1 MDFQLEPTKQ
11 SIVNRVRDYVDREL
25 IPLETAFLQS
35 GFAPLLPVLR
45 GKRTEVR
52 KLGLWGPI
60 YPHEHGGLG
69 LDLVTHG
76 LISEALGRCPLAHYV
91 FGCNAPDAGNVE
103 LLHEF
108 GNPAQKRRW
117 LKPLVAGEIRSC
129 FGMTEPGN
137 SGANPLMF
145 ETSAVLEGGSWVLNG
160 RKWFTTGADGSSV
173 CIVMAITDPDKA
185 PRERASM
192 FLVPT
197 DSAGYRL
204 ACNMPV
210 MGNVGADLFSHGEI
224 AFENCRIPADHLLGP
239 RGSGFALA
247 QSRLGPGR
255 IHHCMR
261 WLGICERALA
271 MMIERAATRVIDP
284 DGRRLGD
291 SDIVRAWIAESVAEI
306 RAARLLVLHA
316 AWRIVQSGARAAR
329 DDIGIIKFH
338 VAGVLQRVVDRALQV
353 HGGLGMTD
361 YTLLAWFY
369 REERAARIYDGPD
382 EVHKIAVAKRMLRE
396 HGG

>member
-1 MDFQLEPTKQ
+1 MDFQLEPAKQ
-11 SIVNRVRDYVDREL
+11 TIVNRVREYVDREL

-35 GFAPLLPVLR
+35 GLGPLLPVLR
-45 GKRTEVR
+45 GKRAEVK

-69 LDLVTHG
+69 LDLITYG
-76 LISEALGRCPLAHYV
+76 LISEALGRCPFAHYV

-108 GNPAQKRRW
+108 GSAAQKRRW
-117 LKPLVAGEIRSC
+117 LEPLVAGEIRSC
-129 FGMTEPGN
+129 FGMTERGN
-137 SGANPLMF
+137 SGANPLML
-145 ETSAVLEGGSWVLNG
+145 ETRATLEGDTWVLNG
-160 RKWFTTGADGSSV
+160 RKWFTTGADGASV
-173 CIVMAITDPDKA
+173 CIVMAVTDSDQP
-185 PRERASM
+185 PHQQASM

-204 ACNMPV
+204 LCNTPV
-210 MGNVGADLFSHGEI
+210 MGNSGTDLFSHGEI
-224 AFENCRIPADHLLGP
+224 AFENCRIPADQLLGP
-239 RGSGFALA
+239 RGSGFRLA

-306 RAARLLVLHA
+306 RAARLLVLHT
-316 AWRIVQSGARAAR
+316 AWRIGQAGAKAAR
-329 DDIGIIKFH
+329 NDISIIKFH
-338 VAGVLQRVVDRALQV
+338 VADVLQRVVDRALQV

-382 EVHKIAVAKRMLRE
+382 EVHKISVARRMLRD
-396 HGG
+396 HAG

>member
-1 MDFQLEPTKQ
+1 MDFQLEPAKQ
-11 SIVNRVRDYVDREL
+11 TIVNRVRDYVDREL

-35 GFAPLLPVLR
+35 GFGPLLPVLQR
-45 GKRTEVR
+45 KRAEVK

-69 LDLVTHG
+69 LDLITHG

-108 GNPAQKRRW
+108 GSAAQKKRW
-117 LKPLVAGEIRSC
+117 LEPLVAGEIRSC

-137 SGANPLMF
+137 SGANPLML
-145 ETSAVLEGGSWVLNG
+145 ESRAVPEGDAWILSG
-160 RKWFTTGADGSSV
+160 RKWFTTGADGASV
-173 CIVMAITDPDKA
+173 CIVMAVTDPDA
-185 PRERASM
+185 PAHERASM

-197 DSAGYRL
+197 ETEGYRRL
-204 ACNMPV
+204 RNTPV
-210 MGNVGADLFSHGEI
+210 MGDPGADLFSHGEI
-224 AFENCRIPADHLLGP
+224 EFENCRVPASGLLGP
-239 RGSGFALA
+239 RGAGFRLA

-261 WLGICERALA
+261 WIGICERAFA
-271 MMIERAATRVIDP
+271 MMVERAATRVIAP
-284 DGRRLGD
+284 DGRRLGE
-291 SDIVRAWIAESVAEI
+291 SDIVRSWIAESLAEI
-306 RAARLLVLHA
+306 RAARLLVLHT
-316 AWRIVQSGARAAR
+316 AWRIGKAGAKAAR
-329 DDIGIIKFH
+329 DDISMIKFH

-382 EVHKIAVAKRMLRE
+382 EVHKISVARHFLRG
-396 HGG
+396 HAG

>member
-1 MDFQLEPTKQ
+1 MDFQLEPARQ
-11 SIVNRVRDYVDREL
+11 NIVNRVRDFVDREL
-25 IPLETAFLQS
+25 LPLESAFLQS
-35 GFAPLLPVLR
+35 GFGPLKQLLD
-45 GKRTEVR
+45 GKRAEVR

-60 YPHEHGGLG
+60 YPRAHGGLG
-69 LDLVTHG
+69 LDLLTHG
-76 LISEALGRCPLAHYV
+76 LISEVLGRCPLAHYV

-108 GNPAQKRRW
+108 GTAEQKRRW
-117 LKPLVAGEIRSC
+117 LTPLVAGEIRSC

-137 SGANPLMF
+137 SGANPLML
-145 ETSAVLEGGSWVLNG
+145 ETRAKLEGDSWILNG
-160 RKWFTTGADGSSV
+160 RKWLTTGAEGASV
-173 CIVMAITDPDKA
+173 CIVMAVTDPDG
-185 PRERASM
+185 PPYQRASM

-204 ACNMPV
+204 LRNTPV
-210 MGNVGADLFSHGEI
+210 MGNSGTDLFSHGEI
-224 AFENCRIPADHLLGP
+224 AFEECRISADQLLGQ
-239 RGSGFALA
+239 RGSGFSLA

-261 WLGICERALA
+261 WLGICERALE
-271 MMIERAATRVIDP
+271 MMVQRAATRVIDP

-291 SDIVRAWIAESVAEI
+291 SDIVRAWIAESAAEI
-306 RAARLLVLHA
+306 RAARLLVLHT
-316 AWRIVQSGARAAR
+316 AWRIGHAGAKAAR
-329 DDIGIIKFH
+329 DQISMIKFH

-369 REERAARIYDGPD
+369 REERASRIYDGPD
-382 EVHKIAVAKRMLRE
+382 EVHKIAVARHMLRD
-396 HGG
+396 HAG